1 MPSLIRLSDTLQ
13 KANANNNSAIKIV
26 IITGELSGE
35 IHASHLVKA
44 LSSTMHVEFS
54 GMGSDKLHE
63 AGVHIIYDYRNVSL
77 TGISEIFGKLKY
89 IHEAYNTIKQHI
101 VREKPSL
108 LILVDFPGFNLKI
121 AKFAKAHRVP
131 VVYFIPPQVWAW
143 RKSRI
148 RKIRERV
155 DKVICILPFE
165 KQLYEEYGVDATYV
179 GHPFVNTV
187 RPVYSRAEFCNK
199 VGIEQKGPLITI
211 LPGSRENE
219 IKKHMPILLS
229 IIAKLEQHIHKP
241 TILLPLAESID
252 LNFMEKHLAG
262 NHTIRTFK
270 GLSYD
275 ALAYSDLAIAA
286 SGSVTLEAAILGTPT
301 IVIYKIS
308 PLSYILAKMLVNV
321 QYISLP
327 NIIAGKEIFP
337 EFIQQLNPEK
347 IAEKAL
353 YMLNNGREQI
363 KSDLEAIQEKLGMFD
378 SYQLAKDEIIQ
389 LLEHI
394 YGTLPKTS
402 SVR

>member
-1 MPSLIRLSDTLQ
+1 LPSLIKLSGTLQ
-13 KANANNNSAIKIV
+13 KANSNNNSAIKIV

-44 LSSTMHVEFS
+44 LRSSLHVEFS
-54 GMGSDKLHE
+54 GMGSKKLQE
-63 AGVHIIYDYRNVSL
+63 AGVHIVYDYGNISV

-89 IHEAYNTIKQHI
+89 IREAYSIMKQHI

-187 RPVYSRAEFCNK
+187 RPVYSRTEFCNK

-229 IIAKLEQHIHKP
+229 IITKLEQHIHKP
-241 TILLPLAESID
+241 TILLPLAENID

-353 YMLNNGREQI
+353 YMLNNEREQI
-363 KSDLEAIQEKLGMFD
+363 KSDLETIQEKLGMFD
-378 SYQLAKDEIIQ
+378 SYQLAKDEVIQ
-389 LLEHI
+389 LLEHF

>member
-1 MPSLIRLSDTLQ
+1 LQ
-13 KANANNNSAIKIV
+13 KTNSNKNSAIKIV

-35 IHASHLVKA
+35 IHASHLVKS
-44 LSSTMHVEFS
+44 LRRTLHVEFS
-54 GMGSDKLHE
+54 GMGSKKLHE
-63 AGVHIIYDYRNVSL
+63 AGVHIIYDYGNISV

-89 IHEAYNTIKQHI
+89 IREAYNTIKQHI
-101 VREKPSL
+101 IREKPSL
-108 LILVDFPGFNLKI
+108 LILVDFPGFNLRI
-121 AKFAKAHRVP
+121 AKFAKAHHVP

-165 KQLYEEYGVDATYV
+165 KQLYEEYGVDATYI

-187 RPVYSRAEFCNK
+187 KPVYSRTEFYTK

-219 IKKHMPILLS
+219 IIKHMPILLS
-229 IIAKLEQHIHKP
+229 IITKLEQHIHKP
-241 TILLPLAESID
+241 AILLPLAENIE
-252 LNFMEKHLAG
+252 LLRLEKHLAG
-262 NHTIRTFK
+262 NHTIRAFK

-308 PLSYILAKMLVNV
+308 PLSYILAKILVNV
-321 QYISLP
+321 PHISLP

-353 YMLNNGREQI
+353 YMLNNGRDKI
-363 KSDLEAIQEKLGMFD
+363 KNDIELLKIKLGTFD
-378 SYQLAKDEIIQ
+378 SYQLAKDEVIQ
-389 LLEHI
+389 LLEQI
-394 YGTLPKTS
+394 YGTLPKAS
-402 SVR
+402 SIR

>member
-1 MPSLIRLSDTLQ
+1 LQ
-13 KANANNNSAIKIV
+13 KTNPKSNSAIKIV
-26 IITGELSGE
+26 IIAGELSGE

-44 LSSTMHVEFS
+44 LNSALYVEFS
-54 GMGSDKLHE
+54 GIGSNMLRE
-63 AGVHIIYDYRNVSL
+63 AGVHILYDYCNISL
-77 TGISEIFGKLKY
+77 TGISEILGKLKY
-89 IHEAYNTIKQHI
+89 IREAYNTIKQHI
-101 VREKPSL
+101 LKEKPSL
-108 LILVDFPGFNLKI
+108 LILVDFPGFNLRI
-121 AKFAKAHRVP
+121 AKLAKAHGVP

-179 GHPFVNTV
+179 GHPFMNTV
-187 RPVYSRAEFCNK
+187 KPTYSRAEFYEK
-199 VGIEQKGPLITI
+199 MGIDGRPVITI

-219 IKKHMPILLS
+219 VNKHMPVLLS
-229 IIAKLEQHIHKP
+229 IITKLEQQIRKP
-241 TILLPLAESID
+241 TILLPLAESIE
-252 LNFMEKHLAG
+252 LHSVEKHLAG
-262 NHTIRTFK
+262 HHAIRTFK

-308 PLSYILAKMLVNV
+308 ALSYFLAKLLVNV

-337 EFIQQLNPEK
+337 EFIQELNPEK

-353 YMLNNGREQI
+353 YMLNNVQDNTKNDIESLKI
-363 KSDLEAIQEKLGMFD
+363 KLGTFD
-378 SYQLAKDEIIQ
+378 SYQLAKNEIIQ
-389 LLEHI
+389 LLEQI
-394 YGTLPKTS
+394 YGTLPQAP

>member
-1 MPSLIRLSDTLQ
+1 LQ
-13 KANANNNSAIKIV
+13 KTNSNKNSAIKIV

-35 IHASHLVKA
+35 IHASHLVKS
-44 LSSTMHVEFS
+44 LRRTLHVEFS
-54 GMGSDKLHE
+54 GIGSKKLHE
-63 AGVHIIYDYRNVSL
+63 AGVHIIYDYGNISV

-89 IHEAYNTIKQHI
+89 IREAYNTIKQHI

-108 LILVDFPGFNLKI
+108 LILVDFPGFNLRI
-121 AKFAKAHRVP
+121 AKFAKAHHVP

-165 KQLYEEYGVDATYV
+165 KQLYEEYGVDATYI

-187 RPVYSRAEFCNK
+187 KPVYSRTEFYTK

-219 IKKHMPILLS
+219 IIKHMPILLS

-241 TILLPLAESID
+241 AILLPLAENIE
-252 LNFMEKHLAG
+252 LLRMEKHLAG
-262 NHTIRTFK
+262 NHTIRAFK

-308 PLSYILAKMLVNV
+308 PLSYILAKILVNV
-321 QYISLP
+321 PYISLP

-353 YMLNNGREQI
+353 YMLNNGRDKI
-363 KSDLEAIQEKLGMFD
+363 KNDIELLKIKLGTFD
-378 SYQLAKDEIIQ
+378 SYQLAKDEVIQ
-389 LLEHI
+389 LLEQI
-394 YGTLPKTS
+394 YGTLPKAS
-402 SVR
+402 SIR